1 MKFKLWSLIL
11 FICWGVNLYAN
22 VTPRYKAHLYVKY
35 FVVNGD
41 SALKNGEHEIEVY
54 FFEESELTP
63 VCQGKD
69 GDVVVRM
76 MGRPVWRD
84 GHISHRFISTFYF
97 RKNGTDRWTQIFDRD
112 IYNWKFK
119 SEKQDSLYLKSES
132 SSSNEFG
139 SFFQSFNVKIELL
152 NSKYEVAEDSTFVAA
167 FVFEPFKIR
176 IEGKELKL
184 KANRFEVK
192 GKTTDKISIG
202 KKDDLSVTYKIYEGT
217 AKSNTDFEVKLFFTY
232 FDKNALK
239 FVTTD
244 LSSNYVNKS
253 DPDFRTSVAS
263 YNDDG
268 SESLYIEYCSSVNR
282 IFNSK
287 IKF

>member
-1 MKFKLWSLIL
+1 MKSKLLLLVLVVSSGLNL
-11 FICWGVNLYAN
+11 FAT

-41 SALKNGEHEIEVY
+41 SALKNGEHEVKVSFY
-54 FFEESELTP
+54 EESELTP
-63 VCQGKD
+63 VCQSKD
-69 GDVVVRM
+69 GDIAVRM

-97 RKNGTDRWTQIFDRD
+97 RKNNTDRWNKIFDRD
-112 IYNWKFK
+112 IHKWKFK
-119 SEKQDSLYLKSES
+119 SKNQDSLYLKSES
-132 SSSNEFG
+132 SSNNEFG
-139 SFFQSFNVKIELL
+139 NFFQSFNVKVELL
-152 NSKYEVAEDSTFVAA
+152 NPTYEVAEDSTFVAA

-184 KANRFEVK
+184 KAKRFEVK

-232 FDKNALK
+232 FDKKALK

-244 LSSNYVNKS
+244 LSSNYVNES
-253 DPDFRTSVAS
+253 DPDFRTSVTS
-263 YNDDG
+263 YNDNG
-268 SESLYIEYCSSVNR
+268 AESLYIEYCSSVKR
-282 IFNSK
+282 IFDTK